1 MGVVSVCVLSMFLS
15 VVRWSSC
22 PAFLF
27 GSPHYMAEK
36 GLCEPM
42 AVGAKKRL
50 AEDSRRH
57 RGAMEGI
64 CPSEIAQPFG
74 GGDGLTVR
82 TTVTKVKGPDL
93 RFDSQQRHP
102 IFGSLQEGESSLCLF

>member
-1 MGVVSVCVLSMFLS
+1 M
-15 VVRWSSC
+15 
-22 PAFLF
+22 
-27 GSPHYMAEK
+27 
-36 GLCEPM
+36 
-42 AVGAKKRL
+42 GAKKRL

-102 IFGSLQEGESSLCLF
+102 IFGSLHDDCPLPFISALGNDWKKLAKSKFG